1 MQRLLILELDN
12 VRAAGIVAENV
23 VLAIVDAV
31 MGFTVEM
38 RQTEK
43 RLTRIN
49 ILQQKFR
56 ITPKIELV
64 IIIFD
69 CLPD

>member
-56 ITPKIELV
+56 ITPKIELF